1 MMRLQ
6 EDNAHF
12 LNIKQV
18 SDVYHMFSSSSSS
31 DEMMLCVRALQ
42 NLLEVDGVALIN
54 LTLRPDHTIT
64 IERVVSSGFGF
75 ESKSVE
81 WDNIYQKKKFQ
92 YIDPVVSCSASFR
105 RSFNWTSVPSMI
117 TLSEVQ
123 FNFLE
128 RAQEMGLKEGASIGS
143 FSTRQIYKELTIT
156 SVCGCSL
163 NPEQLASLELI
174 NAVSAQAMKRLILPV
189 EKLTGRESEILAW
202 SSEGKSSWEIG
213 MICSITERTVKFHL
227 KNIYKKLNVQNR
239 AQAIVCAIRLGLI

>member
-1 MMRLQ
+1 MRLL
-6 EDNAHF
+6 EGNNIS

-18 SDVYHMFSSSSSS
+18 SDVYQMFSASSSC
-31 DEMMLCVRALQ
+31 DEILQCAKTLQ
-42 NLLEVDGVALIN
+42 NLLEVDGVALI
-54 LTLRPDHTIT
+54 TLVIRPDHSIN

-75 ESKSVE
+75 AAKSAE
-81 WDNIYQKKKFQ
+81 WDSIYQKKKFQ
-92 YIDPVVSCSASFR
+92 YIDPIVSCSKSFR
-105 RSFNWTSVPSMI
+105 NSFNWKSVPSMMS
-117 TLSEVQ
+117 LSENQ

-143 FSTRQIYKELTIT
+143 FSSRHIYKELNIT

-163 NPEQLASLELI
+163 NTEQLATLELI
-174 NAVSAQAMKRLILPV
+174 NAVSAQAMTRLMHPV
-189 EKLTGRESEILAW
+189 EELTKREREILAW

-239 AQAIVCAIRLGLI
+239 AQAIVCAIRQGLI